1 LLKRD
6 YGIRVSTKEHEMAS
20 KDLDFLAR
28 LDGVAQAELVA
39 RGELSAAELL
49 DACAARVERCEPLI
63 HAAVTLDW
71 PRARAFQPADGP
83 FKGVPTLVK
92 DVLPYPGLRWGMG
105 SRLFAR
111 NMQAPPTPYGEQID
125 RSGLV
130 VVGKSAT
137 SELGLLGSTETLQ
150 EGVTHNP
157 WDLSRS
163 AAGSSGGAAAAVAA
177 GIVPLAHAND
187 AGGSIRV
194 PASVCGLFGFKPS
207 RGRSVPANSG
217 GSDFIGLISD
227 HCVTRSVRDSALFL
241 SVTEAQGG
249 PLPAIGY
256 VREAS
261 SKRLRIATFTRTP
274 MSDEP
279 DPAVRRA
286 FDEAVTLCTA
296 LGHEVY
302 PIAAPALDG
311 PALGDAFFL
320 SAGAAIAGMVEMV
333 GGMRGAAVR
342 PDELEPFTWALI
354 RSFQRRGADA
364 LQSARATL
372 AQATQSYLRAFA
384 DCEVLLTP
392 TLSELPWR
400 LGHLSPLVEYEEL
413 LARTARA
420 VGYTPIHN
428 IAGCPAMSVPLHWSA
443 DNLPIGV
450 HFAAGVGRDETL
462 LRLAYELEA
471 AQPWR
476 ERWAP
481 HSFPRIIQR

>member
-1 LLKRD
+1 MTAKN
-6 YGIRVSTKEHEMAS
+6 
-20 KDLDFLAR
+20 LDFLAG
-28 LDGVAQAELVA
+28 LDGVAQAELVS
-39 RGELSAAELL
+39 RGELTAAELL
-49 DACAARVERCEPLI
+49 DACAARFERCEPLI
-63 HAAVTLDW
+63 HSAVTLDFA
-71 PRARAFQPADGP
+71 RARALEPAAGP
-83 FKGVPTLVK
+83 FKGVPTLLK
-92 DVLPYPGLRWGMG
+92 DVFPYPGLRWGMG
-105 SRLFAR
+105 SRLFAK
-111 NMQAPPTPYGEQID
+111 NMQAPPTPYSAQID

-207 RGRSVPANSG
+207 RGRSVSASPG
-217 GSDFIGLISD
+217 GPDFTALISD
-227 HCVTRSVRDSALFL
+227 HCITRSVRDSALFL
-241 SVTEAQGG
+241 SITEAQSG
-249 PLPAIGY
+249 PFPSIGY

-261 SKRLRIATFTRTP
+261 SKRLRIATFTRTA
-274 MSDEP
+274 MGDEP

-286 FDEAVTLCTA
+286 FDEALALCA
-296 LGHEVY
+296 DLGHELRE
-302 PIAAPALDG
+302 IDAPALDG
-311 PALGDAFFL
+311 AALGDAFFS
-320 SAGAAIAGMVEMV
+320 SAGAAMTGLIEMI
-333 GGMRGAAVR
+333 GGMRGEAVR

-354 RSFQRRGADA
+354 RSFQRRGASA
-364 LQSARATL
+364 LVNARATFERCASL
-372 AQATQSYLRAFA
+372 YLRVFA
-384 DCEVLLTP
+384 DCDVVLTP

-400 LGHLSPLVEYEEL
+400 LGHLSPLLEYDEL
-413 LARTARA
+413 MARTARA

-428 IAGCPAMSVPLHWSA
+428 ITGCPGMSVPLHWSA
-443 DNLPIGV
+443 DQLPVGV
-450 HFAAGVGRDETL
+450 HFAANIGGDETL

-471 AQPWR
+471 ARPWR

-481 HSFPRIIQR
+481 HSFPRIILR

>member
-1 LLKRD
+1 
-6 YGIRVSTKEHEMAS
+6 MAA
-20 KDLDFLAR
+20 KDLDFLVN
-28 LDGVAQAELVA
+28 LDGVAQAELVR

-49 DACAARVERCEPLI
+49 SACAERVTRCEPLI
-63 HAAVTLDW
+63 HSVVSLDW
-71 PRARAFQPADGP
+71 QRARTFEPGDGP
-83 FKGVPTLVK
+83 FKGVPMLVK
-92 DVLPYPGLRWGMG
+92 DVFPYPGLRWGMG
-105 SRLFAR
+105 SRLFAQ
-111 NMQAPPTPYGEQID
+111 NMQAPITPYSSRID

-137 SELGLLGSTETLQ
+137 SEFGLLGSTETLQ

-187 AGGSIRV
+187 GGGSIRV

-207 RGRSVPANSG
+207 RGRCVPANPG
-217 GSDFIGLISD
+217 NSDFLALLSD

-241 SVTEAQGG
+241 SVTEAHDG

-256 VREAS
+256 VRDAS
-261 SKRLRIATFTRTP
+261 SRRLRIATFTRTAQN
-274 MSDEP
+274 DEP

-286 FDEAVTLCTA
+286 FDEAVNLCA
-296 LGHEVY
+296 SLGHDVR
-302 PIAAPALDG
+302 PISAPALDG
-311 PALGDAFFL
+311 AALGDAFFL
-320 SAGAAIAGMVEMV
+320 SAGAAMAGMIEMV
-333 GGMRGAAVR
+333 GSMRGSAVR

-354 RSFQRRGADA
+354 RDYQRRGAQA
-364 LQSARATL
+364 LDGARATFTR
-372 AQATQSYLRAFA
+372 AAKDYLRAFV
-384 DCEVLLTP
+384 DCDVLLTP
-392 TLSELPWR
+392 TLSELPWQ
-400 LGHLSPLVEYEEL
+400 LGHLSPLVEPEEL

-428 IAGCPAMSVPLHWSA
+428 IAGCPGMSVPLHWSA
-443 DNLPIGV
+443 HNLPIGV
-450 HFAAGVGRDETL
+450 HFAANVGGDEML

-471 AQPWR
+471 AEPWR

-481 HSFPRIIQR
+481 HSFPRIIER

>member
-1 LLKRD
+1 MM
-6 YGIRVSTKEHEMAS
+6 TS
-20 KDLDFLAR
+20 KNLDFLAG

-39 RGELSAAELL
+39 RGELTAAELL

-63 HAAVTLDW
+63 HSAVTLDFA
-71 PRARAFQPADGP
+71 RARALEPAAGP
-83 FKGVPTLVK
+83 FKGVPTLLK
-92 DVLPYPGLRWGMG
+92 DVFPYPGLRWGMG
-105 SRLFAR
+105 SRLFAQNR
-111 NMQAPPTPYGEQID
+111 QAPPTPYSAQID

-137 SELGLLGSTETLQ
+137 SEFGLLGSTETLQ

-157 WDLSRS
+157 WDLARS

-187 AGGSIRV
+187 AGGSIRI

-207 RGRSVPANSG
+207 RGRTVSANPG
-217 GSDFIGLISD
+217 GPDFTALISD
-227 HCVTRSVRDSALFL
+227 HCVSRSVRDSALFL
-241 SVTEAQGG
+241 SVTEAQSG

-261 SKRLRIATFTRTP
+261 SNRLRIGTFTRTP
-274 MSDEP
+274 MGEEP
-279 DPAVRRA
+279 APAVRRA
-286 FDEAVTLCTA
+286 FDEAVALCTE
-296 LGHEVY
+296 LGHEVRE
-302 PIAAPALDG
+302 IDAPALNG
-311 PALGDAFFL
+311 PQLGEAFFS
-320 SAGAAIAGMVEMV
+320 SAGAAMLGMTEMV
-333 GGMRGAAVR
+333 ARMRGQAVR

-354 RSFQRRGADA
+354 RSVQRRGASA
-364 LQSARATL
+364 LSNARA
-372 AQATQSYLRAFA
+372 AFDQGASSYLRVFT
-384 DCEVLLTP
+384 DCDVVLTP

-400 LGHLSPLVEYEEL
+400 LGHLSPLVEYDEL
-413 LARTARA
+413 IARTARA

-428 IAGCPAMSVPLHWSA
+428 MTGCPGMSVPLHWS
-443 DNLPIGV
+443 DEHLPVGV
-450 HFAAGVGRDETL
+450 HFAANLGGDETL

-471 AQPWR
+471 ARPWR

>member
-1 LLKRD
+1 MSDK
-6 YGIRVSTKEHEMAS
+6 S
-20 KDLDFLAR
+20 LDFVAR
-28 LDGVAQAELVA
+28 LDGVAQAALVL
-39 RGELSAAELL
+39 RGELSPTELL
-49 DACAARVERCEPLI
+49 DACAARFERCEPLI
-63 HAAVTLDW
+63 HSTVTLDW
-71 PRARAFQPADGP
+71 ERARAFTAGDGP
-83 FKGVPTLVK
+83 FKGVPTLLK
-92 DVLPYPGLRWGMG
+92 DAFPYPGLRWGMG

-111 NMQAPPTPYGEQID
+111 NRQAPATPYSERID

-177 GIVPLAHAND
+177 GLVPLAHAND
-187 AGGSIRV
+187 AGGSIRI

-207 RGRSVPANSG
+207 RGRCVHANPG
-217 GSDFIGLISD
+217 GSDFLALISD

-241 SVTEAQGG
+241 SVTEAHEG

-261 SKRLRIATFTRTP
+261 SRRLRIATFTRTAQG
-274 MSDEP
+274 DEP

-286 FDEAVTLCTA
+286 FDEAVTLCTD
-296 LGHEVY
+296 LGHDVRE
-302 PIAAPALDG
+302 IAPVSVG
-311 PALGDAFFL
+311 SPELGDAFFL
-320 SAGAAIAGMVEMV
+320 SAGAAMAGIVSMV
-333 GGMRGAAVR
+333 GDMRGTPVR

-354 RSFQRRGADA
+354 RSYQARGAGA
-364 LQSARATL
+364 LEGARATFT
-372 AQATQSYLRAFA
+372 QAANEYVSAFA
-384 DCEVLLTP
+384 ACDVLLTP

-400 LGHLSPLVEYEEL
+400 LGHLSPLLEYEEL
-413 LARTARA
+413 LRRTARA

-428 IAGCPAMSVPLHWSA
+428 IAGCPGMSVPLHWSTE
-443 DNLPIGV
+443 NLPVGV
-450 HFAAGVGRDETL
+450 HFAAKLGEDETL

-471 AQPWR
+471 ARPWR

>member
-1 LLKRD
+1 
-6 YGIRVSTKEHEMAS
+6 MAA
-20 KDLDFLAR
+20 KDLDFLAG
-28 LDGVAQAELVA
+28 LDAVAQAELLA
-39 RGELSAAELL
+39 RGELSATELL

-63 HAAVTLDW
+63 HSIVTLDW
-71 PRARAFQPADGP
+71 PRARAFQPAAGP

-92 DVLPYPGLRWGMG
+92 DVFPYPGLRWGLG

-111 NMQAPPTPYGEQID
+111 NMQAPATPYSERID
-125 RSGLV
+125 GSGLV

-177 GIVPLAHAND
+177 GIVPLAHASD
-187 AGGSIRV
+187 AGGSIRI
-194 PASVCGLFGFKPS
+194 PASACGVFGFKPS
-207 RGRSVPANSG
+207 RGRCVPANPG
-217 GSDFIGLISD
+217 GSEFAALLSD

-241 SVTEAQGG
+241 SITEAQGG

-261 SKRLRIATFTRTP
+261 SKRLRIGTFTR
-274 MSDEP
+274 SAQDAEL
-279 DPAVRRA
+279 DPSVRKA
-286 FDEAVTLCTA
+286 FEEAVALCA
-296 LGHEVY
+296 SLGHEVRA
-302 PIAAPALDG
+302 IEAPALEG
-311 PALGDAFFL
+311 AALGDAFFV
-320 SAGAAIAGMVEMV
+320 SAGAAMTTLVEMV
-333 GGMRGAAVR
+333 RHMRGAAVR
-342 PDELEPFTWALI
+342 PDELEPFTWAVI

-364 LQSARATL
+364 LDVVRETFSRGASEYVRTFATC
-372 AQATQSYLRAFA
+372 
-384 DCEVLLTP
+384 DVLLTP

-400 LGHLSPLVEYEEL
+400 LGHLSPLLEYDEL
-413 LARTARA
+413 IARTARA

-428 IAGCPAMSVPLHWSA
+428 VAGCPGMSVPLHWSA
-443 DNLPIGV
+443 ENLPVGV
-450 HFAAGVGRDETL
+450 HFAANVGGDETL

-476 ERWAP
+476 DRWAP
-481 HSFPRIIQR
+481 YSFPRIIQR

>member
-1 LLKRD
+1 MMGKN
-6 YGIRVSTKEHEMAS
+6 
-20 KDLDFLAR
+20 LDFLVH
-28 LDGVAQAELVA
+28 LDAVAQAELVR
-39 RGELSAAELL
+39 RGELSASELL
-49 DACAARVERCEPLI
+49 DACAARIERCEPLI
-63 HAAVTLDW
+63 HSIVTLDW
-71 PRARAFQPADGP
+71 ERARAAQPADGP

-92 DVLPYPGLRWGMG
+92 DLLPYPGLRWGLG
-105 SRLFAR
+105 SRLLAQNR
-111 NMQAPPTPYGEQID
+111 NAPSTPYGEHID

-130 VVGKSAT
+130 VVGKSAS
-137 SELGLLGSTETLQ
+137 SEFGLLGSTETLQ

-177 GIVPLAHAND
+177 GIVPIAHAND
-187 AGGSIRV
+187 AGGSIRI

-207 RGRSVPANSG
+207 RGRCVPASPG
-217 GSDFIGLISD
+217 GSEFMNLVSD

-241 SVTEAQGG
+241 SLTEAPGR

-261 SKRLRIATFTRTP
+261 SKRLRIGTFTRTAQGG
-274 MSDEP
+274 EP

-286 FDEAVTLCTA
+286 FDEAVALCTG
-296 LGHEVY
+296 LGHEVRA
-302 PIAAPALDG
+302 IAAPALDG
-311 PALGDAFFL
+311 AAAGDAFFL
-320 SAGAAIAGMVEMV
+320 SAGAAMAGMVEMI

-354 RSFQRRGADA
+354 RSFQSRGAGA
-364 LQSARATL
+364 LDGARATF
-372 AQATQSYLRAFA
+372 AQAANDYVSAFA
-384 DCEVLLTP
+384 VCDVLLTP

-400 LGHLSPLVEYEEL
+400 LGHLSPLVGYQEL
-413 LARTARA
+413 IARTASA
-420 VGYTPIHN
+420 VGYTSIHN
-428 IAGCPAMSVPLHWSA
+428 LAGCPGMSVPLHWSP
-443 DNLPIGV
+443 DNLPIGL
-450 HFAAGVGRDETL
+450 HFAANVGGDQTL
-462 LRLAYELEA
+462 LQLAYELEA